1 MSGLRLDAA
10 PLAMKRL
17 KVKSLRAAEVF
28 SQ

>member
-10 PLAMKRL
+10 PLAMKQL